1 MQQIVN
7 SVVRSCWIFIILLT
21 LMGLSRPGLSAFSPD
36 TIRIDTSDY
45 IPSDDDYNSLVAA
58 YKGYSSEVLRLLNKG
73 ADVNANTNEGVTPLM
88 YAADNGDIQITRIL
102 VLNGA
107 DINRKP
113 HNGVTALLSSTLIN
127 HLDIAEF
134 LIRNGANI
142 NDPDAKGIS
151 PLMYAVI
158 YNYPVLYDMLI
169 YYGADI
175 HQKDHEGNNPLI
187 LAVFMNNPEIVEIFL
202 DQNANVNSEDK
213 NGFTPLMLAA
223 QNGDTAIMN
232 LLINKQADL
241 NAKNKYG
248 NTALSLAV
256 KNGHIEAVN
265 LLIGNET
272 GQPSICRG
280 KNNLLDLAKKFN
292 HRDMVG
298 ILKQHGFP
306 GTIAPNLDIYSI
318 GTSFNLNFNDFMVG
332 INAGI
337 QDTKYNIRANLGYYT
352 RPFAKRILLQD
363 SEDTCFQFWEKRSLV
378 SVGFEKLFS
387 IKSFKNNR
395 VLAISTGVDGNL
407 LYGRNY
413 RGSILKPD
421 RKFKISLTLGLIWR
435 MDYIQVV
442 AKYSRLDL
450 DTFKVSPHRAIIGV
464 QYIFDRRKKL
474 YKDKQIEWLDGM

>member
-1 MQQIVN
+1 
-7 SVVRSCWIFIILLT
+7 
-21 LMGLSRPGLSAFSPD
+21 MGLSRPGLFAFGPD
-36 TIRIDTSDY
+36 TTRIDTSDY
-45 IPSDDDYNSLVAA
+45 IPSYDDYNLLVAA
-58 YKGYSSEVLRLLNKG
+58 HKRYSSEVLRLLNKG
-73 ADVNANTNEGVTPLM
+73 ADVNTNTYEGVTPLM
-88 YAADNGDIQITRIL
+88 YAADNGDMQTTRIL

-113 HNGVTALLSSTLIN
+113 HNGVTALLSSTFIN

-142 NDPDAKGIS
+142 NDPDAQGVS

-158 YNYPVLYDMLI
+158 YNYPVLCNMLI

-175 HQKDHEGNNPLI
+175 HQTDNEGNNTLI
-187 LAVFMNNPEIVEIFL
+187 LAVFINNPEIVEVFL

-213 NGFTPLMLAA
+213 NGFTPLMLAT

-265 LLIGNET
+265 LLIRNET
-272 GQPSICRG
+272 GQHSVYNG
-280 KNNLLDLAKKFN
+280 KDNLRDLAKKFN
-292 HRDMVG
+292 HKNMVG
-298 ILKQHGFP
+298 ILKKHGFR

-318 GTSFNLNFNDFMVG
+318 GTGFNLNFNDFLIGVD
-332 INAGI
+332 AGI
-337 QDTKYNIRANLGYYT
+337 QDTKYNIRANLSFYT
-352 RPFAKRILLQD
+352 RPFSKRILLQD
-363 SEDTCFQFWEKRSLV
+363 SEDIYFQFWENRSLV

-395 VLAISTGVDGNL
+395 FFAITIGMDGIFT
-407 LYGRNY
+407 YGRNY
-413 RGSILKPD
+413 RGSIREPD
-421 RKFKISLTLGLIWR
+421 KEFKISPTLGLIWR
-435 MDYIQVV
+435 MDYLQVV

-464 QYIFDRRKKL
+464 QYIFDRRKKR

>member
-1 MQQIVN
+1 
-7 SVVRSCWIFIILLT
+7 
-21 LMGLSRPGLSAFSPD
+21 MGLSRPGLPAFGPD
-36 TIRIDTSDY
+36 TTRIDTSDY
-45 IPSDDDYNSLVAA
+45 IPSYDDYNLLVAA
-58 YKGYSSEVLRLLNKG
+58 HKGYSSEVLRLLNKG
-73 ADVNANTNEGVTPLM
+73 ADVNTNTYEGVTPLM
-88 YAADNGDIQITRIL
+88 YAADNGDMQTTRIL

-113 HNGVTALLSSTLIN
+113 HNGVTALLSSIFIN

-142 NDPDAKGIS
+142 NDPDAQGVS

-175 HQKDHEGNNPLI
+175 HQTDNEGNNPLI

-213 NGFTPLMLAA
+213 NGFMPLMLAA

-248 NTALSLAV
+248 NTALGIAV
-256 KNGHIEAVN
+256 KNGHIEAVK
-265 LLIGNET
+265 LLIENET
-272 GQPSICRG
+272 GQPSIYRG
-280 KNNLLDLAKKFN
+280 KDNLLDLAKKFN
-292 HRDMVG
+292 HKNMVG
-298 ILKQHGFP
+298 ILKQHGFR

-318 GTSFNLNFNDFMVG
+318 GTVFNLNFNDFMVG

-395 VLAISTGVDGNL
+395 VFAITIGMDGIFT
-407 LYGRNY
+407 YGRNY
-413 RGSILKPD
+413 RGSIREPD
-421 RKFKISLTLGLIWR
+421 KKFKISPTLGLIWG
-435 MDYIQVV
+435 MDYLQVV
-442 AKYSRLDL
+442 AKYSRLDM
-450 DTFKVSPHRAIIGV
+450 DTFKISPHRAIIGV
-464 QYIFDRRKKL
+464 QYIFDRRKKR

>member
-1 MQQIVN
+1 
-7 SVVRSCWIFIILLT
+7 
-21 LMGLSRPGLSAFSPD
+21 MGLSRPGLSAFGPD
-36 TIRIDTSDY
+36 TTRIDTSDY
-45 IPSDDDYNSLVAA
+45 IPSYDDYNLLVAA

-73 ADVNANTNEGVTPLM
+73 ADVDANTNEGVTSLM
-88 YAADNGDIQITRIL
+88 YAADNGDIQTTRIL

-127 HLDIAEF
+127 RLDIAEF

-142 NDPDAKGIS
+142 NDPDAQGVS

-158 YNYPVLYDMLI
+158 YNYPVLCDMLI

-175 HQKDHEGNNPLI
+175 HQTDNEGNNPLI
-187 LAVFMNNPEIVEIFL
+187 LAVFINDPEIVKIFL
-202 DQNANVNSEDK
+202 DQNANVNSEDE
-213 NGFTPLMLAA
+213 NGFTPLMLAT

-232 LLINKQADL
+232 LLINKKADL

-265 LLIGNET
+265 LLIRNET
-272 GQPSICRG
+272 GQHSVYKG
-280 KNNLLDLAKKFN
+280 KDNLRDLAKKFN
-292 HRDMVG
+292 HKNMIG
-298 ILKQHGFP
+298 ILKQHGFR

-318 GTSFNLNFNDFMVG
+318 GTGFNLNFNDFLIGVD
-332 INAGI
+332 AGI
-337 QDTKYNIRANLGYYT
+337 QDTKYNIRAHLGYYT
-352 RPFAKRILLQD
+352 RPLAKRILLQD
-363 SEDTCFQFWEKRSLV
+363 KEDTYFQFWERISLV
-378 SVGFEKLFS
+378 LAGFEKLFS

-395 VLAISTGVDGNL
+395 FFAITIGMDGIFT
-407 LYGRNY
+407 YGGNY
-413 RGSILKPD
+413 RGSIREPD
-421 RKFKISLTLGLIWR
+421 KKFKISPTLGLIWR
-435 MDYIQVV
+435 MDYLQLV

-464 QYIFDRRKKL
+464 QYIFDRRKRR
-474 YKDKQIEWLDGM
+474 YKDKQIKWLDGM

>member
-1 MQQIVN
+1 
-7 SVVRSCWIFIILLT
+7 
-21 LMGLSRPGLSAFSPD
+21 MGLSRPGLSAFGPD
-36 TIRIDTSDY
+36 TTRIDTSDY
-45 IPSDDDYNSLVAA
+45 IPSYDDYNLLVAS

-88 YAADNGDIQITRIL
+88 YAVDNGDIQITRIL

-142 NDPDAKGIS
+142 NDPDAQGIS

-158 YNYPVLYDMLI
+158 YNYPVLRDMLI

-175 HQKDHEGNNPLI
+175 HQTDNEGNNPLI

-265 LLIGNET
+265 LLIRNET
-272 GQPSICRG
+272 GQHSVYKG
-280 KNNLLDLAKKFN
+280 KDNLRDLAKKFN
-292 HRDMVG
+292 HKNMVG
-298 ILKQHGFP
+298 ILKQHGFR
-306 GTIAPNLDIYSI
+306 GTIAPSLDIYSI
-318 GTSFNLNFNDFMVG
+318 GPGLNLNYNDFMFG

-363 SEDTCFQFWEKRSLV
+363 SEDTYFQFWEKRSLV

-395 VLAISTGVDGNL
+395 FFAITIGMDGIYT
-407 LYGRNY
+407 YGRNY
-413 RGSILKPD
+413 RGSIREPD
-421 RKFKISLTLGLIWR
+421 KKFKLSPTLGLICG
-435 MDYIQVV
+435 MDYLQLV

-464 QYIFDRRKKL
+464 QYIFDKRKRR
-474 YKDKQIEWLDGM
+474 YKDKQIEWLD

>member
-1 MQQIVN
+1 
-7 SVVRSCWIFIILLT
+7 
-21 LMGLSRPGLSAFSPD
+21 MGLSRPGLSAFGPD
-36 TIRIDTSDY
+36 TTRIDTSDY
-45 IPSDDDYNSLVAA
+45 IPSYDDYNLLVAA
-58 YKGYSSEVLRLLNKG
+58 HKGYNSEVLRLLNKG
-73 ADVNANTNEGVTPLM
+73 ADVDADTNEGVTPLM
-88 YAADNGDIQITRIL
+88 YAADNGDMQTTRIL

-113 HNGVTALLSSTLIN
+113 HNGVTALLSSIFIN

-142 NDPDAKGIS
+142 NDTDAQGIS

-175 HQKDHEGNNPLI
+175 HQTDNEGNNPLI

-265 LLIGNET
+265 LLIRNET
-272 GQPSICRG
+272 GQHSVYKG
-280 KNNLLDLAKKFN
+280 KDNLRDLAKKFN
-292 HRDMVG
+292 HKNMVG
-298 ILKQHGFP
+298 ILKQHGFR

-318 GTSFNLNFNDFMVG
+318 GTGFNLNFNDFMVG

-337 QDTKYNIRANLGYYT
+337 QDTKYNIRAHMGYYT

-363 SEDTCFQFWEKRSLV
+363 SEDTYFQFWEKRSLV

-387 IKSFKNNR
+387 IKSFTNNR
-395 VLAISTGVDGNL
+395 FFAITIGMDGIFT
-407 LYGRNY
+407 YGRNY
-413 RGSILKPD
+413 RGSIREPD
-421 RKFKISLTLGLIWR
+421 KNFKISPTSGLIWG
-435 MDYIQVV
+435 MDYLQIV
-442 AKYSRLDL
+442 AKYSLLDL
-450 DTFKVSPHRAIIGV
+450 DTFKVSPHRAVIGV
-464 QYIFDRRKKL
+464 QYIFDRRKKR

>member
-21 LMGLSRPGLSAFSPD
+21 LIGLSRPGLSAFGPD
-36 TIRIDTSDY
+36 TTRIDTSDY
-45 IPSDDDYNSLVAA
+45 IPSYDDYNLLVAA

-88 YAADNGDIQITRIL
+88 YAADNGDIQTTRIL

-142 NDPDAKGIS
+142 NDPDAQGVS

-158 YNYPVLYDMLI
+158 YNFHVLCDMLI

-175 HQKDHEGNNPLI
+175 LQTDNEGNNPLI

-213 NGFTPLMLAA
+213 NGFTPLMLSA

-272 GQPSICRG
+272 GQHSICRG
-280 KNNLLDLAKKFN
+280 KDNLLDLAKKFN
-292 HRDMVG
+292 HKNMIG
-298 ILKQHGFP
+298 ILKQHGVR
-306 GTIAPNLDIYSI
+306 GTVAPNLDIYSI

-332 INAGI
+332 VNAGI
-337 QDTKYNIRANLGYYT
+337 QDTKYNIRAHMGYYT
-352 RPFAKRILLQD
+352 RPLAKRILLQD
-363 SEDTCFQFWEKRSLV
+363 NEDTYFQFWEKRSLV

-395 VLAISTGVDGNL
+395 FLAITIGMDGIFT
-407 LYGRNY
+407 YGRNY
-413 RGSILKPD
+413 RGSIREPD
-421 RKFKISLTLGLIWR
+421 KKFKISPTLGLIWG
-435 MDYIQVV
+435 MDYLQLV

-464 QYIFDRRKKL
+464 QYIFDRRKKR